1 MITRFKIF
9 ERQSYEIYG
18 ELVDNFDDDFIEEYY
33 DKNLAYDDIEEILG
47 LWPNIIWNHVD
58 DDAFVQSWIEDE
70 ISNLSIEDFSD
81 YDYKDYLEF
90 NWNDEIEN
98 EAFKVWKENH
108 EDENDD
114 DKYSEYSGF
123 MIDDLSEDELKEIIK
138 NIDEENEFVEKVVND
153 RYDREDAQGIIKGIY
168 GNVEGMSGEEL
179 YNILS
184 DYIDDDDIIKDYKD
198 NEDFDY
204 KKDTI
209 GNNIIFDKD
218 LQEKLLEISKKNII
232 ALVELFVEEGYNK
245 EDNIITDE
253 PYKMQKLYIKKYS
266 KKNKHDHLAKAKAL
280 KTLDENFELD
290 EDIKK
295 EFHEDLLLMN
305 AIDSA
310 DKFNI

>member
-1 MITRFKIF
+1 
-9 ERQSYEIYG
+9 
-18 ELVDNFDDDFIEEYY
+18 
-33 DKNLAYDDIEEILG
+33 
-47 LWPNIIWNHVD
+47 
-58 DDAFVQSWIEDE
+58 
-70 ISNLSIEDFSD
+70 
-81 YDYKDYLEF
+81 
-90 NWNDEIEN
+90 
-98 EAFKVWKENH
+98 
-108 EDENDD
+108 
-114 DKYSEYSGF
+114 
-123 MIDDLSEDELKEIIK
+123 
-138 NIDEENEFVEKVVND
+138 
-153 RYDREDAQGIIKGIY
+153 
-168 GNVEGMSGEEL
+168 MSGEEL